1 MITTLL
7 KKARRSG
14 GCPVCC
20 RAHQAASAVLLA
32 AMWLVVLMSSGDCK
46 DQVAQYTYKDTQ
58 NLVALVEDAA
68 GLIETKGDEAFK
80 EFAKKDSKW
89 FNADYYLFA
98 YTIDGTTVFHP
109 VRPDLVGQNV
119 MDLKDMNGKQ
129 IIRQI
134 TNIGRQPASD
144 ASGWV
149 FYLWEDRTQITPT
162 WKAAYIRKVV
172 TPDLKTYV
180 VGSGSYNI
188 KIEKAFVEER
198 VKRAAR
204 ILQTEGKDEAFKLFR
219 SRASSFFFLD
229 SYIFVINEQGETVID
244 PAFPNRTG
252 RSVIEFQD
260 AVGFFAFKDVLEK
273 LEHADEAWV
282 QYLWPKPGSSTPSRK
297 LIYVRKVKVGD
308 EIFIVGSD
316 FFLATSIWL
325 RV

>member
-1 MITTLL
+1 MTTTLL
-7 KKARRSG
+7 KSGWSG
-14 GCPVCC
+14 GQTLWR
-20 RAHQAASAVLLA
+20 RARQTASAAPLA
-32 AMWLVVLMSSGDCK
+32 ALWLALLMSPGDCDDRLAK
-46 DQVAQYTYKDTQ
+46 YTYKDTQ
-58 NLVALVEDAA
+58 DLVSLVEDAA
-68 GLIETKGDEAFK
+68 RLIETKGDEAFK
-80 EFAKKDSKW
+80 EFGQKDSKW
-89 FNADYYLFA
+89 LNADHYLFA
-98 YTIDGTTVFHP
+98 YTLDGTMVFHP
-109 VRPDLVGQNV
+109 LMPKLIGQNV

-134 TNIGRQPASD
+134 TNIGKRPAND

-149 FYLWEDRTQITPT
+149 FYLWEDQAQITPT

-180 VGSGSYNI
+180 VGSGSYSI

-198 VKRAAR
+198 VNRAAR
-204 ILQTEGKDEAFKLFR
+204 FLQSAGKAEAFKRFHN
-219 SRASSFFFLD
+219 RASSFFFLD
-229 SYIFVINEQGETVID
+229 SYIFVLNEQGETLVD
-244 PAFPNRTG
+244 PVFPNKTG

-260 AVGFFAFKDVLEK
+260 AVGFFPFKTALQK

-308 EIFIVGSD
+308 EVFIVGSD
-316 FFLATSIWL
+316 FLLATPIWL